1 LDLIQLGVVEAEL
14 KLLSCYLGIGEHFL
28 LFILTCL
35 MHWISVLNLVEH
47 EFWRI

>member
-1 LDLIQLGVVEAEL
+1 
-14 KLLSCYLGIGEHFL
+14 
-28 LFILTCL
+28 